1 MQLNISS
8 DYAIRAMLFLAISQS
23 RANAAEIS
31 KAMNIPVNT
40 CKRNLQ
46 YLKNAELV
54 TPFPGVAGGYAL
66 AKRPDEIHLSDIL
79 QAVGEKLEL
88 NRCLEA
94 DCFCNRDAA
103 KTCPVHKVYSQAQ
116 ESLNAA
122 FNTTL
127 LELMAMNIQPHT
139 AF

>member
-8 DYAIRAMLFLAISQS
+8 DYAIRAMLFLAVSQG

-46 YLKNAELV
+46 LLKNAGLV
-54 TPFPGVAGGYAL
+54 TPFPGVAGGYTL
-66 AKRPDEIHLSDIL
+66 SKRPNEIHLSDIL
-79 QAVGEKLEL
+79 LAVGEKLEL
-88 NRCLEA
+88 NRCLES
-94 DCFCNRDAA
+94 DCFCNRDAVE
-103 KTCPVHKVYSQAQ
+103 TCPVHKVYFQAQ
-116 ESLNAA
+116 NSLNAA

-127 LELMAMNIQPHT
+127 FDLMECPSK
-139 AF
+139 